1 MKSKKISFLA
11 FFVFMSLSIV
21 AQTTLT
27 PQLKSSATVQ
37 EKVNPGGKQDP
48 SVKAG
53 NTAVG
58 VITSPVL
65 NITTTSAESG
75 YTLTNAI
82 GTVSRH
88 GICLN
93 RKPNPTT
100 SGATFTGNN
109 KSGSV
114 FTVQLSGLAPST
126 TFYIRAY
133 ATTGTNTIYGNEL
146 SFTTSSG
153 K

>member
-1 MKSKKISFLA
+1 MKGKKVFFLA

-27 PQLKSSATVQ
+27 PQVKSSATVQ

-48 SVKAG
+48 STRAG
-53 NTAVG
+53 STVVG
-58 VITSPVL
+58 VITSPAI

-82 GTVSRH
+82 GTVTRH

-100 SGATFTGNN
+100 SGATFTGIN

-133 ATTGTNTIYGNEL
+133 ATAGTTTIYGNEL
-146 SFTTSSG
+146 SFTTPSG

>member
-1 MKSKKISFLA
+1 MKTRSIFLLLVLVMIVPSKSNAQSWIIRRAIDRKIEHKVDSA
-11 FFVFMSLSIV
+11 VDKSDKDEAKARQQASKND
-21 AQTTLT
+21 TTKTSGTQKTGTKETGRGLF
-27 PQLKSSATVQ
+27 
-37 EKVNPGGKQDP
+37 GGKIDI
-48 SVKAG
+48 KY
-53 NTAVG
+53 
-58 VITSPVL
+58 
-65 NITTTSAESG
+65 EDE
-75 YTLTNAI
+75 Y
-82 GTVSRH
+82 
-88 GICLN
+88 
-93 RKPNPTT
+93 K
-100 SGATFTGNN
+100 FTGNN